1 VIPGIRIVVPH
12 RDELP
17 AWVGAG
23 RSDSRDSSVDV
34 WVADAAIHRCVG
46 GRECLGGRT
55 TLASPSTPA
64 CRRYG
69 IPKALLK
76 DSAQL
81 VVEPAGGLA
90 AAESVAPARVRVS
103 EVADPHP
110 ISMPVP
116 LEAYEA
122 TL

>member
-1 VIPGIRIVVPH
+1 MPT
-12 RDELP
+12 
-17 AWVGAG
+17 GAFG
-23 RSDSRDSSVDV
+23 ARRRSLSS
-34 WVADAAIHRCVG
+34 ATA
-46 GRECLGGRT
+46 
-55 TLASPSTPA
+55 
-64 CRRYG
+64 RRGYG

-90 AAESVAPARVRVS
+90 AAGSVAPARVRVS

-116 LEAYEA
+116 LDAKEA
-122 TL
+122 TLWPVWKLVPTAVVAGSICSATYQ